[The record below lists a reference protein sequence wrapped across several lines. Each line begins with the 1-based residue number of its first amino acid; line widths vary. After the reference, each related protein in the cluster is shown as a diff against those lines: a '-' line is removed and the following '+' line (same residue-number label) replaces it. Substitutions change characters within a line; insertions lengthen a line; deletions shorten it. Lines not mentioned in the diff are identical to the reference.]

1 MEKTKQVKM
10 YYHKTDGG
18 AEYLTDKFVRCPNGS
33 LVKMYYH
40 KTDGGAE
47 YLTDKFVR
55 CPDGSRCGVFENAKY
70 IIRLDGEAELT
81 VVE

>member
-18 AEYLTDKFVRCPNGS
+18 AEYLTDKFVRCSNG
-33 LVKMYYH
+33 H
-40 KTDGGAE
+40 KE
-47 YLTDKFVR
+47 
-55 CPDGSRCGVFENAKY
+55 GVFENAKY

>member
-1 MEKTKQVKM
+1 MKSIYVPRNMMKQVKM

-18 AEYLTDKFVRCPNGS
+18 AEYLTDKFVRCPNG
-33 LVKMYYH
+33 H
-40 KTDGGAE
+40 KE
-47 YLTDKFVR
+47 
-55 CPDGSRCGVFENAKY
+55 GVFENAKY

>member
-18 AEYLTDKFVRCPNGS
+18 AEYLTDKFVPCPHGS
-33 LVKMYYH
+33 K
-40 KTDGGAE
+40 E
-47 YLTDKFVR
+47 
-55 CPDGSRCGVFENAKY
+55 GVFKNAKY

-81 VVE
+81 VVEKNDEKGLTRTLS